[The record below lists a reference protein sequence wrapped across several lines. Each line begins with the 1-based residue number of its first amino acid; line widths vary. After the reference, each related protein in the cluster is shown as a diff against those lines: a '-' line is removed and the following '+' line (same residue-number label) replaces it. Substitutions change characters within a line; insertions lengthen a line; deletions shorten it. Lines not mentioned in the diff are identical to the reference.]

1 MVFSHFIILVSN
13 GIPTPQMRLETNN
26 VLALQRLL
34 ETTKVNSQNLAKLG
48 NFFEAFLL
56 LLLLLLLLS
65 TKFYPNHLNSA
76 IFSLGPSFRVSYQ
89 VQF

>member
-34 ETTKVNSQNLAKLG
+34 ETTKVYSQNLAKLG
-48 NFFEAFLL
+48 NFFEAF

-76 IFSLGPSFRVSYQ
+76 IFSLGSSFRVSYQ